1 MAKGVVSRELYE
13 QEKERR
19 QAAESRADA
28 ADARYAALV
37 DQMVNVRRHQEG
49 MEGRDAK
56 AADYDVMGG
65 LGTRTQMAIEEFAAG
80 DPQLRRDLI
89 ARARLEYG
97 AREGMDEKQRDVE
110 VAQLVSAGDTD

>member
-1 MAKGVVSRELYE
+1 MASRAVSRELYE
-13 QEKERR
+13 QERERR
-19 QAAESRADA
+19 IQAEARANA

-49 MEGRDAK
+49 MESRDAK

-80 DPQLRRDLI
+80 DPALRRDLI

-97 AREGMDEKQRDVE
+97 AREGMEATARDVE
-110 VAQLVSAGDTD
+110 VAQLVLAGDSD